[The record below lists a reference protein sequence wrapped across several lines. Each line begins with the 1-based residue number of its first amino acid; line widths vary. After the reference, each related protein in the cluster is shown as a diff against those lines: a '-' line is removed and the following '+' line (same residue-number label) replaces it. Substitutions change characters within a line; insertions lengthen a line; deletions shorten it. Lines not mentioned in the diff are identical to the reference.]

1 MTDTQE
7 IARIR
12 AALAAEPTPGPW
24 IGAGPSFGKPM
35 PAYLD
40 CVVQEFEHDDS
51 SATICNCT
59 ETDDANYI
67 TACNP
72 TAMIAVLAHI
82 DVQAA
87 EIERLR
93 KALRYQDDRDST
105 ISTHGPGCHTWGPKH
120 YECAMREIER
130 LRADADNAADTAV
143 IALRKAWQLG
153 QTYWQQADSEYT
165 SYHAK
170 ADVTQ
175 QKFKTLCD
183 ETSAAMKGETP

>member
-1 MTDTQE
+1 
-7 IARIR
+7 
-12 AALAAEPTPGPW
+12 
-24 IGAGPSFGKPM
+24 
-35 PAYLD
+35 
-40 CVVQEFEHDDS
+40 
-51 SATICNCT
+51 
-59 ETDDANYI
+59 
-67 TACNP
+67 
-72 TAMIAVLAHI
+72 
-82 DVQAA
+82 
-87 EIERLR
+87 
-93 KALRYQDDRDST
+93 
-105 ISTHGPGCHTWGPKH
+105 
-120 YECAMREIER
+120 MREIER

>member
-1 MTDTQE
+1 MFSKFIRVTEDKLSLVISRSDWLYPLATEDDAGPVDEQRCAVLGGRDGDIVLHFVEGAWQDAADAAAMLSAPQAQE
-7 IARIR
+7 IERLKS
-12 AALAAEPTPGPW
+12 ALSMNEMAFNNNRFVLEQAE
-24 IGAGPSFGKPM
+24 
-35 PAYLD
+35 
-40 CVVQEFEHDDS
+40 
-51 SATICNCT
+51 
-59 ETDDANYI
+59 
-67 TACNP
+67 
-72 TAMIAVLAHI
+72 
-82 DVQAA
+82 A

-93 KALRYQDDRDST
+93 A
-105 ISTHGPGCHTWGPKH
+105 
-120 YECAMREIER
+120 A
-130 LRADADNAADTAV
+130 ADNAADTAV